1 LFIKHAFLQLFGG
14 FRVNLREKI
23 SMILRFVISNFLS
36 FKDETE
42 FNMLT
47 GNFKIHPSHVFQ
59 RHGFEVLKAAAIYGA
74 NGAGKSNLIKA
85 IAFFKDIIEKGSL
98 TELPPKHKAAP
109 EMLAKPTS
117 FEIEFL
123 TVSASYYYKIEI
135 NGGKILNEG
144 LMKTALDGE
153 DEIIFERTTD
163 ILEQQKLE
171 LNSRFLESEQD
182 RVRKQLLEDEF
193 LIANVPFLS
202 IIPRLKETKMR
213 EIVDAYEWITRQLII
228 VFPHTKPDYIL
239 STFIFSK
246 QFHQFSNQLM
256 CDFDTGI
263 VSMDVE
269 DLTLEAYFGKDNIKE
284 AKVTADKL
292 SAARTYLEV
301 ATDAIAVL
309 KDKVPMIKKLY
320 MTHKGTGGQSIKFE
334 LSEES
339 DGTRRLFNYIPALY
353 LLLFRNAV
361 VLFDEIDQSIHSYL
375 LKNLLKKIMDQ
386 THSTGQIIF
395 TVHESNLLD
404 LGLFRQDEIW
414 FARKDS
420 EGRTKFN
427 SLSEFKP
434 RYDLDIR
441 KGYLNGRFEAIP
453 NMDELSNANWN
464 KYATKE
470 SGL

>member
-1 LFIKHAFLQLFGG
+1 MPFIKLFNGI
-14 FRVNLREKI
+14 FVNLREKF
-23 SMILRFVISNFLS
+23 SMLLRFVISNFLS

-47 GNFKIHPSHVFQ
+47 GNFKIHPNHVFE

-85 IAFFKDIIEKGSL
+85 IAFLKDIIEKGEL

-109 EMLAKPTS
+109 EMLQKPTS

-123 TVSASYYYKIEI
+123 TISASYYYRIEI

-144 LMKTALDGE
+144 LVKTSAKKE
-153 DEIIFERTTD
+153 DEVIFERTTNF
-163 ILEQQKLE
+163 LEQQKLE
-171 LNSRFLESEQD
+171 LNKRYLDSEQD

-193 LIANVPFLS
+193 LISNVPFLS
-202 IIPRLKETKMR
+202 IVPKLKETKMK
-213 EIVDAYEWITRQLII
+213 EIVDAHDWLTRQLII

-246 QFHQFSNQLM
+246 QFHHFSNQLM

-263 VSMDVE
+263 TSMDIE
-269 DLTLEAYFGKDNIKE
+269 NLTLEEYFGKDNLKE
-284 AKVTADKL
+284 AKITADKL
-292 SAARTYLEV
+292 SPARGYIEV
-301 ATDAIAVL
+301 AADAIAVIIDQ
-309 KDKVPMIKKLY
+309 KPVIKKLFT
-320 MTHKGTGGQSIKFE
+320 THTGRNGQPIKFE

-353 LLLFRNAV
+353 LLLFRNSV

-375 LKNLLKKIMDQ
+375 LKKLLIKIMDQ

-395 TVHESNLLD
+395 TAHESNLLD

-414 FARKDS
+414 FVRKDS
-420 EGRTKFN
+420 EGSTKFN
-427 SLSEFKP
+427 SLSEYKP

-453 NMDELSNANWN
+453 NANELINANWS

-470 SGL
+470 PGI